1 MDDESKLNN
10 DNDDRLSLSTT
21 ALENSPSRLSPSRY
35 ELRTPPRSSSQRR
48 QLDLTLL
55 AGQKVVKKY
64 RRYARNNEF
73 RRLKALVPSLLK
85 KNEASKTEILEETIR
100 YIDSL
105 HEQLIATFR
114 SKGLPTSLRQSLEA
128 NKGLLNLNDDKSV
141 IESVQT
147 MLLPGIERRVAA
159 KKRLEDLAIS
169 TLVENVTLLQ
179 QSNLP
184 SDSDFQTASESENL
198 SSQEPQPSCSS
209 SHNAE

>member
-1 MDDESKLNN
+1 MAPTTVHCLICVSRNFSKHPF
-10 DNDDRLSLSTT
+10 LSFFS
-21 ALENSPSRLSPSRY
+21 
-35 ELRTPPRSSSQRR
+35 
-48 QLDLTLL
+48 
-55 AGQKVVKKY
+55 
-64 RRYARNNEF
+64 
-73 RRLKALVPSLLK
+73 
-85 KNEASKTEILEETIR
+85 
-100 YIDSL
+100 
-105 HEQLIATFR
+105 
-114 SKGLPTSLRQSLEA
+114 
-128 NKGLLNLNDDKSV
+128 GLLNLNDDKSV

-198 SSQEPQPSCSS
+198 SSQEPQPSSSSS

>member
-1 MDDESKLNN
+1 MHP
-10 DNDDRLSLSTT
+10 
-21 ALENSPSRLSPSRY
+21 ENGVILFFMR
-35 ELRTPPRSSSQRR
+35 
-48 QLDLTLL
+48 
-55 AGQKVVKKY
+55 VKKL
-64 RRYARNNEF
+64 F
-73 RRLKALVPSLLK
+73 KTSISLLF
-85 KNEASKTEILEETIR
+85 S
-100 YIDSL
+100 
-105 HEQLIATFR
+105 
-114 SKGLPTSLRQSLEA
+114 
-128 NKGLLNLNDDKSV
+128 GLLNLNDDKSV

-209 SHNAE
+209 SSHNAE

>member
-1 MDDESKLNN
+1 MFKPCNLECFDLFTIINVLIYIPSYFYSDHS
-10 DNDDRLSLSTT
+10 
-21 ALENSPSRLSPSRY
+21 ALPY
-35 ELRTPPRSSSQRR
+35 IC
-48 QLDLTLL
+48 
-55 AGQKVVKKY
+55 VKKL
-64 RRYARNNEF
+64 F
-73 RRLKALVPSLLK
+73 KTSISLLF
-85 KNEASKTEILEETIR
+85 S
-100 YIDSL
+100 
-105 HEQLIATFR
+105 
-114 SKGLPTSLRQSLEA
+114 
-128 NKGLLNLNDDKSV
+128 GLLNLNDDKSV

>member
-1 MDDESKLNN
+1 M
-10 DNDDRLSLSTT
+10 
-21 ALENSPSRLSPSRY
+21 
-35 ELRTPPRSSSQRR
+35 
-48 QLDLTLL
+48 
-55 AGQKVVKKY
+55 
-64 RRYARNNEF
+64 
-73 RRLKALVPSLLK
+73 
-85 KNEASKTEILEETIR
+85 
-100 YIDSL
+100 
-105 HEQLIATFR
+105 
-114 SKGLPTSLRQSLEA
+114 
-128 NKGLLNLNDDKSV
+128 

-179 QSNLP
+179 QQSNLP